1 MAYMLCFFV
10 PQEGLEPSTKALGV
24 PYSIQFELLRR
35 APIIA
40 SENKNMSGLA

>member
-1 MAYMLCFFV
+1 MEYHAAFFV

-40 SENKNMSGLA
+40 FVTFVQ